1 MLQLQG
7 VRHTPQNLRERLDG
21 HKQSTPRAGE
31 GLPAGAAHLGRA
43 ALQNRLLELQD
54 ALSWMIQLDVEGVR
68 HDEMACEMRC
78 PWYCRNERAQQVGT
92 WCCRG
97 WCVWRPRARAAAGS
111 GRGGRRGSGLIFERI
126 P

>member
-1 MLQLQG
+1 M
-7 VRHTPQNLRERLDG
+7 
-21 HKQSTPRAGE
+21 
-31 GLPAGAAHLGRA
+31 
-43 ALQNRLLELQD
+43 
-54 ALSWMIQLDVEGVR
+54 DVEGVR

-111 GRGGRRGSGLIFERI
+111 GRGGAGERANI
-126 P
+126 RAYTIKYFKTVFYDELRAPLT